1 MPASAQRYFM
11 LSISSVMLG
20 KRIRQLRREKSFTLQ
35 QVADSLGVTRACVSK
50 WETGRSQPDLAS
62 IDAIGAIFGLT
73 SSELLA
79 NQSFNGALK
88 FRDYPVITL
97 ENGIPLN
104 ELIQKYRS
112 LRRYPSGNQASSE
125 AFFVAV
131 DDFMS
136 TNFGL
141 KEFKS
146 NTLLLIDPSA
156 EHTIGDLVLTLT
168 VNLGYQVLAVKV
180 DAGQPEYFSLCAKL
194 SQLGTLQGVEVL
206 GLVIESVHNENLKGY
221 VLRHVPELLLSNSQ
235 R

>member
-1 MPASAQRYFM
+1 M
-11 LSISSVMLG
+11 LGISSAMLG
-20 KRIRQLRREKSFTLQ
+20 QRIRQLRREKSFTLQ
-35 QVADSLGVTRACVSK
+35 QVADALGVTRACVSK
-50 WETGRSQPDLAS
+50 WETSRSQPDLES

-73 SSELLA
+73 ASELLA
-79 NQSFNGALK
+79 AESFDGALK

-104 ELIQKYRS
+104 DLIQKYSS
-112 LRRYPSGNQASSE
+112 LRRYPSGTQASSE
-125 AFFVAV
+125 AFFVAL
-131 DDFMS
+131 DDFMA

-156 EHTIGDLVLTLT
+156 QPTIGDLVLTLT
-168 VNLGYQVLAVKV
+168 VNLGYQVLAVRENF
-180 DAGQPEYFSLCAKL
+180 GQPEYFSLGAKL
-194 SQLGTLQGVEVL
+194 SHLDSLQGVEVL
-206 GLVIESVHNENLKGY
+206 GLVIEAVHNELLRGY

>member
-1 MPASAQRYFM
+1 M
-11 LSISSVMLG
+11 LGISSVMLG
-20 KRIRQLRREKSFTLQ
+20 QRIRQLRREKSFTLQ
-35 QVADSLGVTRACVSK
+35 QVADALGVTRACVSK
-50 WETGRSQPDLAS
+50 WETGRSQPDLDS
-62 IDAIGAIFGLT
+62 IGAIGAIFGLT
-73 SSELLA
+73 ASEMLA
-79 NQSFNGALK
+79 TESFDGALK

-104 ELIQKYRS
+104 DLIQKYSS
-112 LRRYPSGNQASSE
+112 LRRYSCCTLASSE

-131 DDFMS
+131 EDFMA

-156 EHTIGDLVLTLT
+156 EPTLGDLVLALTL
-168 VNLGYQVLAVKV
+168 NLGYQVLAVKV
-180 DAGQPEYFSLCAKL
+180 NAGRPEYFSLGEKL
-194 SQLGTLQGVEVL
+194 SQLGALQGVEVL
-206 GLVIESVHNENLKGY
+206 GLVIEAIHNENLRGY